1 VPRTIDA
8 VVETI
13 ALCREH
19 GVPVLSRGG
28 GTSLCGQCC
37 NIAVVMDLSKY
48 LRQILALDPERRLVR
63 VEPGAVLDDLRR
75 AAERHRLTF
84 APDPAT
90 HTHNTLGGML
100 GNNSCGPHSVMGGRT
115 SDNVEELE
123 VLTYDGLRLRVG
135 ATSDEELNRIVAEGG
150 RRGEIYRRLKQL
162 CDRYADPIRQ
172 RIPKIPRR
180 VSGYALDELLPE
192 NGFNVARALVGTEGT
207 CVVILEATVR
217 LVYSAPARALLVLGY
232 PDVYT
237 AGDHVAEIMAYRPTA
252 LEGIDDRLVDDMTA
266 MDIHPRGVKLLP
278 DGRGWLLVEFGGETR
293 EEAADHARL
302 AMDALKKQGSPPSMK
317 RFDDPAEMRLI
328 WKVRES
334 GLGATAHVPQKPIT
348 WEGWEDSAV
357 PPEKLGAYL
366 RELRA
371 LFDHYGYEC
380 DLYGHFGQGCVH
392 TRIDFDLETAE
403 GIKTF
408 RAFLDDAVELVVR
421 YGGSI
426 SGEHGDGVSKAE
438 LLPKMYGPESHRGVP
453 SIQGDL
459 GPGGEDESRKSR
471 RSRSD
476 HDPSALRDSIQPSA
490 ASDAFQV
497 PAG

>member
-1 VPRTIDA
+1 VRFDAGSRALYASDASNYRQVPIGVVIPRTIEDM
-8 VVETI
+8 I
-13 ALCREH
+13 ATVSACRRY
-19 GVPVLSRGG
+19 GAPLLSRGG

-37 NIAVVMDLSKY
+37 NVAVLMDMSKY
-48 LRQILALDPERRLVR
+48 LRQILALDPDRRLAR
-63 VEPGAVLDDLRR
+63 VEPGAVLDDLRH

-135 ATSDEELNRIVAEGG
+135 ATSDEELNGIVAEGG
-150 RRGEIYRRLKQL
+150 RCGEIYRRLKQL

-180 VSGYALDELLPE
+180 VSSYALDERLPE
-192 NGFNVARALVGTEGT
+192 NGFNVARTLVGTEGI

-278 DGRGWLLVEFGGETR
+278 DGG
-293 EEAADHARL
+293 A
-302 AMDALKKQGSPPSMK
+302 GSWS
-317 RFDDPAEMRLI
+317 
-328 WKVRES
+328 S
-334 GLGATAHVPQKPIT
+334 
-348 WEGWEDSAV
+348 SAV
-357 PPEKLGAYL
+357 RLRRRPP
-366 RELRA
+366 
-371 LFDHYGYEC
+371 
-380 DLYGHFGQGCVH
+380 
-392 TRIDFDLETAE
+392 TNP
-403 GIKTF
+403 
-408 RAFLDDAVELVVR
+408 AVR
-421 YGGSI
+421 WM
-426 SGEHGDGVSKAE
+426 
-438 LLPKMYGPESHRGVP
+438 P
-453 SIQGDL
+453 
-459 GPGGEDESRKSR
+459 
-471 RSRSD
+471 
-476 HDPSALRDSIQPSA
+476 
-490 ASDAFQV
+490 
-497 PAG
+497 